1 MTLTLHHLSE
11 FGTLP
16 CGGNPRTLCEDA
28 GSCGIPMTDD
38 PQSPVREGDVLAGR
52 YVVERVLAVGGM
64 GTVVAARHAQLGH
77 KVALKFLT
85 IRDPSAKESAIKE
98 SVQR

>member
-1 MTLTLHHLSE
+1 SAKT
-11 FGTLP
+11 
-16 CGGNPRTLCEDA
+16 RTLCEHA
-28 GSCGIPMTDD
+28 GSCVVPMTDE
-38 PQSPVREGDVLAGR
+38 PQSPVKEGDVLAGR

-85 IRDPSAKESAIKE
+85 IRDPSAKEAAIKE
-98 SVQR
+98 SVQRFLVEAKAAARLKSE